1 MSSSRAV
8 RVLSVVLSVA
18 AASCS
23 LARDAG
29 LAPTEPDRAALAG
42 PLPADEPAHVV
53 VQHVLL
59 SFDGTG
65 VPAVTRSKADAQRL
79 AARVLD
85 AARAGR
91 EFADLIRLY
100 SDDRGNDGTLEISN
114 WGVTPSATERER
126 RGLVRA
132 FGDAAFRLA
141 PGEVTLIEYDPVVS
155 PFGWHV
161 MKRLR

>member
-8 RVLSVVLSVA
+8 RLLSAVLTVS

-29 LAPTEPDRAALAG
+29 LAPTEPDRAALVG
-42 PLPADEPAHVV
+42 PMPPDEPAHVV

-79 AARVLD
+79 ATRVLD

-91 EFADLIRLY
+91 EFADLVRLY
-100 SDDRGNDGTLEISN
+100 SDERANEGLYEIAN
-114 WGVTPSATERER
+114 WGVAPGATERER
-126 RGLVRA
+126 RGLVRG

-141 PGEVTLIEYDPVVS
+141 PGEVTLIEYDPVAS

-161 MKRLR
+161 MKRVR